1 MLSLEIKTERLKGI
15 VNVIST
21 LTDEAM
27 IVFDKEGANILAVDP
42 AHVAMVDV
50 CIGKGAF
57 EEYSTKECNVGI
69 DLKKVKDVLKLASSG
84 GTIVMSLDDDTG
96 KLVFKVGSITRRMDA
111 LDTSDMGGKKMPE
124 LSLSAR
130 AEITSTELLRGTRA
144 TEGITDHLS
153 VTVSEDGFELSS
165 EGDTDASSL
174 KVPKSELQSL
184 SANGTFRSMFPLD
197 YFSNI
202 VKAIPASTNV
212 SLEIDNDYPLYMQFQ
227 IIDKE
232 VSVRYLI
239 APRIEVD

>member
-1 MLSLEIKTERLKGI
+1 MLSLEIKAERLKGI

-27 IVFDKEGANILAVDP
+27 IVFDKEGANIIAVDP
-42 AHVAMVDV
+42 AHVAMVAV
-50 CIGKGAF
+50 SIGKGAF
-57 EEYSTKECNVGI
+57 EEYSAKECNVGI
-69 DLKKVKDVLKLASSG
+69 DFKKVKDVLRLASSG
-84 GTIVMSLDDDTG
+84 GTILMSLDDDARQ
-96 KLVFKVGSITRRMDA
+96 LVFKVGSITRRMNT
-111 LDTSDMGGKKMPE
+111 LDTSDMGGRKMPE
-124 LSLSAR
+124 PSLSAR

-144 TEGITDHLS
+144 TEGVTDHLS

-184 SANGTFRSMFPLD
+184 SANGTFSSMFPLD

-212 SLEIDNDYPLYMQFQ
+212 SLEVDNDYPLYMQFQ

-232 VSVRYLI
+232 ISVRYII
-239 APRIEVD
+239 APRIELD